1 MMKRIPLFLLFW
13 VTCTIC
19 MGQDRHFTFKGI
31 PLCGSLNRFSEK
43 LIEAGYEP
51 NNHYNLMYHGSYN
64 NYHDCCIHIL
74 HLKNYDKVF
83 GVTVQLPMVYS
94 WEKLSDQ
101 YKRMKKRLRR
111 EFGEPKTSKE
121 EFDKP
126 DLKSN
131 AEKYQEVL
139 QGRFKY
145 LCTFDNGIGI
155 VCLQIDKISPFET
168 CGVLLSFIDK
178 ASLKASS
185 EDGDFARTLGDH
197 LNRVIK

>member
-1 MMKRIPLFLLFW
+1 
-13 VTCTIC
+13 
-19 MGQDRHFTFKGI
+19 
-31 PLCGSLNRFSEK
+31 
-43 LIEAGYEP
+43 
-51 NNHYNLMYHGSYN
+51 MYHGSYN

-94 WEKLSDQ
+94 WEELSYQ
-101 YKRMKKRLRR
+101 YKRLKKRLRR
-111 EFGEPKTSKE
+111 EFGEPKTSTE

-131 AEKYQEVL
+131 AEKYQEVQ